1 MTGNI
6 YGPSSFQ
13 TKQSFLGF
21 LQWIQGLAGQE
32 PWVLGGDFN
41 LIANLEEKKGGQRA
55 LDNFQEAFRECLA
68 RGPLVDVET
77 GNGWFTWNN
86 KRGGEHLVASRLDRF
101 LVAEN
106 IMHSTGDFMAAVLP
120 ANGSDHW
127 PISLHWDGTGSPR
140 GKPFR
145 FESFWMEHKDFKDL
159 VGQWWQ
165 EFVPPPGTI
174 MYRFQQN

>member
-1 MTGNI
+1 M
-6 YGPSSFQ
+6 
-13 TKQSFLGF
+13 
-21 LQWIQGLAGQE
+21 
-32 PWVLGGDFN
+32 
-41 LIANLEEKKGGQRA
+41 
-55 LDNFQEAFRECLA
+55 DNFQEAFRECLA
-68 RGPLVDVET
+68 RGLLIDVET

-101 LVAEN
+101 LVAKN
-106 IMHSTGDFMAAVLP
+106 IMHSTGDFMAVVLP

-159 VGQWWQ
+159 VGQWW
-165 EFVPPPGTI
+165 
-174 MYRFQQN
+174 

>member
-1 MTGNI
+1 MADFCFPDSGVRGLTGNI

-13 TKQSFLGF
+13 AKQSFLGF
-21 LQWIQGLAGQE
+21 LQWIQEQAEHGQ
-32 PWVLGGDFN
+32 WVIGGDFN
-41 LIANLEEKKGGQRA
+41 LIVNLEEKNGGRRTM
-55 LDNFQEAFRECLA
+55 DKFQEAFRECLA
-68 RGPLVDVET
+68 RGLLIDVET

-106 IMHSTGDFMAAVLP
+106 IMHSTGDFMAAVLL

-145 FESFWMEHKDFKDL
+145 FE
-159 VGQWWQ
+159 
-165 EFVPPPGTI
+165 
-174 MYRFQQN
+174 RF

>member
-1 MTGNI
+1 
-6 YGPSSFQ
+6 
-13 TKQSFLGF
+13 
-21 LQWIQGLAGQE
+21 
-32 PWVLGGDFN
+32 
-41 LIANLEEKKGGQRA
+41 
-55 LDNFQEAFRECLA
+55 
-68 RGPLVDVET
+68 
-77 GNGWFTWNN
+77 
-86 KRGGEHLVASRLDRF
+86 
-101 LVAEN
+101 
-106 IMHSTGDFMAAVLP
+106 MAVVLP

-174 MYRFQQN
+174 MYRFQQKLKSLKLKIFKWNREEFRNIFEDKKHLLMELDLIN